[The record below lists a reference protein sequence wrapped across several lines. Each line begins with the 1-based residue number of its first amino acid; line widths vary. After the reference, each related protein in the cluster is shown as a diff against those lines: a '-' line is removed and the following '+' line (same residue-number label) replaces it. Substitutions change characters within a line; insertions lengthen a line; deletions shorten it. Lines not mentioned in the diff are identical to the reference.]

1 VYGEEITTTI
11 DFVLPNRRYETIRAG
26 SKWFSSITTVTPT
39 VANACRI
46 DVYAAW
52 NVFYRVPFVLPVAKF
67 FGRRFVEQDQVTM
80 IQQAEG
86 LKYDPALMLIDDADK
101 PAKWYFA
108 LKQARLEASAT
119 GQTMRHPISGPVTLR
134 WRS

>member
-1 VYGEEITTTI
+1 
-11 DFVLPNRRYETIRAG
+11 VLYHLPFMT
-26 SKWFSSITTVTPT
+26 SIL
-39 VANACRI
+39 R
-46 DVYAAW
+46 
-52 NVFYRVPFVLPVAKF
+52 F
-67 FGRRFVEQDQVTM
+67 FGNMFVRQDQVTM

-108 LKQARLEASAT
+108 LKEARLDAERT
-119 GQTMRHPISGPVTLR
+119 GRPMKHPMDGPVTLH